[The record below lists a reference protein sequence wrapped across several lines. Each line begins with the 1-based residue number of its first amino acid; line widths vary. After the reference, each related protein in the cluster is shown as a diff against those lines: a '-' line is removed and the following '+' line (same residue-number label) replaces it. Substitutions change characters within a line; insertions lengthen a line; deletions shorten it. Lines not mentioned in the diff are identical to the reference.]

1 MKKLLKIA
9 GVLGL
14 VWLGMQA
21 YFWTQK
27 TDLAYCV
34 ITQKPEDF
42 TGEWMKHGQAESERI
57 IKTQAC
63 REQDAAIDGGDG
75 NKAGRVRWVEC
86 LAGPDCNEGGNF

>member
-1 MKKLLKIA
+1 MKKWLKIA
-9 GVLGL
+9 AVLGL
-14 VWLGMQA
+14 AWIGIQA

-42 TGEWMKHGQAESERI
+42 TGEWMKHAQAESELVV
-57 IKTQAC
+57 KTLECQQ
-63 REQDAAIDGGDG
+63 QDVAIDGNDG
-75 NKAGRVRWVEC
+75 NKAGRVRWVAC